1 MTTRRD
7 FGKHYLVDFL
17 GCDPE
22 TIKFVGATKE
32 IFVRAAKESKAVVVG
47 EAFHQFDPFGVSGV
61 LLIAESHFSI
71 HTWPEDGFVGVD
83 VFTCGEEMDP
93 DIAISVLNE
102 GLRAET
108 VNVKVLVRGQLHT
121 PDAVAGADA

>member
-1 MTTRRD
+1 MTTRSD

-22 TIKFVGATKE
+22 TIKFVDVTKE
-32 IFVRAAKESKAVVVG
+32 IFVRAAKESKATVVG
-47 EAFHQFDPFGVSGV
+47 EAFSQFEPFGVSGV

-83 VFTCGEEMDP
+83 IFTCGEEMDP
-93 DIAISVLNE
+93 DIAIAVLRE

-108 VNVKVLVRGQLHT
+108 VKVKVLLRGQLDT
-121 PDAVAGADA
+121 SDSAGSGR

>member
-1 MTTRRD
+1 MTTRSD

-22 TIKFVGATKE
+22 TIKFVDVTKE
-32 IFVRAAKESKAVVVG
+32 IFVRAAKESKATVVG
-47 EAFHQFDPFGVSGV
+47 EAFHQFEPFGVSGV

-71 HTWPEDGFVGVD
+71 HTWPEDRFVGVD
-83 VFTCGEEMDP
+83 IFTCGEEMDP
-93 DIAISVLNE
+93 DIAIAALRE

-108 VNVKVLVRGQLHT
+108 VNVKVLLRGQLDT
-121 PDAVAGADA
+121 SDMVAGADA